1 MDFWGGF
8 KGGEAPQGKK
18 WVFISRRL
26 IFRVGGKNKE

>member
-1 MDFWGGF
+1 MGVRLGQQPPA
-8 KGGEAPQGKK
+8 EK